1 MRVRISSFSNKLRC
15 GTTLDRNA
23 FDLFHIILINL
34 FVQAAADAQNAAI
47 EEFEANKPTTTPGD
61 QQAEARIT

>member
-1 MRVRISSFSNKLRC
+1 MIRMASRAEQKNQPKTRKKGMRPRMKS
-15 GTTLDRNA
+15 TEE
-23 FDLFHIILINL
+23 
-34 FVQAAADAQNAAI
+34 AAI